1 MANAEFTAVAC
12 GDDYTPAATIT
23 DVFQSSGGIF
33 QVQDQ
38 PARYQLQFQRDGQ
51 QGSDY
56 WTRERQIGAGGGS
69 IPRGA
74 TGIRFRNASP
84 GVIATVSA
92 QLALADEPY
101 LALTFPTAVSVATAT
116 RVTSLP
122 VSPQDTQVIVL
133 SVQTGVEWFLIFN
146 ASTGYWDFI
155 GGPAIIAQ
163 AGTGWRTVANTFGDT
178 NGGVA
183 APSIVVPF
191 QGEYRSWLWG
201 DAFYQGDG
209 GGGFGNMQAR
219 AFNATGNAVLGL
231 GQATWNFSPDPG
243 VGTTLVNSLYHDSV
257 IYAACNKNDIV
268 RGDYLQNRGTSSG
281 MFFQDRGLALLP
293 RRVHI

>member
-38 PARYQLQFQRDGQ
+38 PAKYRLQFQRGGQ

-56 WTRERQIGAGGGS
+56 WTRERTIGAGGGS

-74 TGIRFRNASP
+74 TGIQFRNATP
-84 GVIATVSA
+84 GVVATVSA
-92 QLALADEPY
+92 QLALQDEPY

-133 SVQTGVEWFLIFN
+133 SVQTGVEWFLIYN
-146 ASTGYWDFI
+146 ASTGYWDFL
-155 GGPAIIAQ
+155 GGPEITAQ
-163 AGTGWRTVANTFGDT
+163 AGTGWRTVGNSFGDT

-183 APSIVVPF
+183 GPSIVVPF
-191 QGEYRSWLWG
+191 TGEYAATHYA
-201 DAFYQGDG
+201 DAFAQGDG
-209 GGGFGNMQAR
+209 GGGFVNMQMR
-219 AFNATGNAVLGL
+219 VLNATQSVVMGL
-231 GQATWNFSPDPG
+231 GQATWNFSPDAG
-243 VGTTLVNSLYHDSV
+243 VGNTLVNTLYYDSE
-257 IYAACNKNDIV
+257 IYVACNKNDIV
-268 RGDYLQNRGTSSG
+268 RGDYLQNRGTTSG
-281 MFFQDRGLALLP
+281 LFFQDRGLAIIP
-293 RRVHI
+293 RRVHT